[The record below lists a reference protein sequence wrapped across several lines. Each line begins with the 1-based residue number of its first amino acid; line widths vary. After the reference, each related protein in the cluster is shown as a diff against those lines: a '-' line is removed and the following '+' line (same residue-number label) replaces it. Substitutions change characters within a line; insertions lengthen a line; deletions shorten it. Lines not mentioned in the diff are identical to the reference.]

1 MTLSALVVG
10 LGQIGM
16 GYDLSL
22 NPAEYVLTHVRA
34 FHQHPAYQLQGAVD
48 LDPQK
53 RAIFKS
59 NYGVP
64 AFATVDTAMAKVQPD
79 VVAVATPTHWHAATM
94 QEVLHAYAPKAI
106 LCEKPLA
113 FDLSEA
119 REMIQ
124 LASKRG
130 CKVFVNYM
138 RRAEPGVI
146 EVKNRMSDGRIGSL
160 EKGVVWYSKGLFNN
174 GSHFLNLLQY
184 WVGEVT
190 DFQIVQP
197 GRMWSDVDPE
207 PDVLITFGSK
217 RILFLA
223 AKEENFS
230 HYTVELLFSNGRLR
244 YEQGGGKVIWQ
255 GVGGDQALAG
265 YSVLK
270 DVETCLSTDMDH
282 VQWHVAD
289 QLASSLAGEESEI
302 CSAVEALRTIEVLAS
317 IKAKL
322 G

>member
-1 MTLSALVVG
+1 MTHSALVVG

-22 NPAEYVLTHVRA
+22 NPAEHVLTHVRA
-34 FHQHPAYQLQGAVD
+34 FKEHPAYQLQGAVD
-48 LDPQK
+48 VDPQK
-53 RAIFKS
+53 RAIFEA
-59 NYGVP
+59 NYGAP
-64 AFATVDTAMAKVQPD
+64 AFATVEAAMAKVHPD
-79 VVAVATPTHWHAATM
+79 VVAVATPTQWHAANM
-94 QEVLHAYAPKAI
+94 REVHHAYAPKAI

-119 REMIQ
+119 RVMIQ
-124 LASKRG
+124 LASERG

-146 EVKNRMSDGRIGSL
+146 EVKNRMADGRIGSL

-197 GRMWSDVDPE
+197 GRMWSDADPE

-217 RILFLA
+217 RVLFLA

-255 GVGGDQALAG
+255 GVGSDQAFAG

-270 DVETCLSTDMDH
+270 DVETCFSTDMDH

>member
-1 MTLSALVVG
+1 MIHSALVVG

-16 GYDLSL
+16 GYDLNL
-22 NPAEYVLTHVRA
+22 GPAEYVLTHARA
-34 FHQHPAYQLQGAVD
+34 FQQHPAFYLQGAVD
-48 LDPQK
+48 VDPQK
-53 RAIFKS
+53 RAIFEAR
-59 NYGVP
+59 YDAP
-64 AFATVDTAMAKVQPD
+64 AFSTVEAAMAKLHPD
-79 VVAVATPTHWHAATM
+79 VIAVATPTQCHAQSM
-94 QEVLHAYAPKAI
+94 REVLRAYAPKAI

-113 FDLSEA
+113 FELSEA

-124 LASKRG
+124 HASERD
-130 CKVFVNYM
+130 CRVFVNYM

-146 EVKNRMSDGRIGSL
+146 EVKNRMADGRIGSL

-184 WVGEVT
+184 WIGEVT
-190 DFQIVQP
+190 DFQIVHS
-197 GRMWSDVDPE
+197 GRLWSEVDPE
-207 PDVLITFGSK
+207 PDVVMSFEGK
-217 RILFLA
+217 HILCLA

-255 GVGGDQALAG
+255 GVGGDQAFAG
-265 YSVLK
+265 YSVLNE
-270 DVETCLSTDMDH
+270 VESCLSTDMDH

-289 QLASSLAGEESEI
+289 QLASSLAGEEAAI